1 MESSPF
7 ASQRA
12 WAGATSRPS
21 DFSWDSNQVGDQ
33 PATPVMQPVPGQ
45 ADGGGLNADDG
56 VRPRAELEGTQCGA
70 RGACERLFQLA
81 VEFLDLGTLPPLLS
95 SVLEGAEVLD
105 VKVRQNPSSFAPN
118 LVCNGLTSLS

>member
-1 MESSPF
+1 MPPLVELVEPWNPPMESSPF

-12 WAGATSRPS
+12 WPAATSRPS

-56 VRPRAELEGTQCGA
+56 VRPRAALDGDEDVPPTMPEHTDTELVA
-70 RGACERLFQLA
+70 HAA
-81 VEFLDLGTLPPLLS
+81 VIQE
-95 SVLEGAEVLD
+95 
-105 VKVRQNPSSFAPN
+105 
-118 LVCNGLTSLS
+118 LTSGRLPQHG